1 MKGVSAGPVAVRVP
15 ATTANLGPGFD
26 ALGMALSLYN
36 RFEVERLPAGYVV
49 ETAPPAG
56 AAAGAVPGAGA
67 GAQLPRART
76 IWSSRPRR
84 RLGGPWACRL
94 RAGGCGCGRKS
105 RWDRGWAARP
115 RPSWAASWPPT
126 RSAGGR
132 LSREEMLDIAVRL
145 EGHPDNV
152 TPALLGGFTVAVM
165 DGPPG
170 GPDPAARGGPAREPS
185 VVWQRFEV
193 RHVDVVVAVPDQPL
207 ATGRSRRALPE
218 TVPYAD
224 AVFNVGRASLLT
236 AAMAAGDA
244 AAMAV
249 ALEDRLHQPYR
260 APLVPGFYDVVRAA
274 KAGGGHRRG
283 AQRRGAVGG
292 GLCAR
297 GRPGGAHRHR
307 DGGGV
312 SRGGHR
318 RPLAGAAARRRRR
331 SDRGRGDAMNLV
343 VQKYGG
349 SSVATPERVKA
360 VARRIVEA
368 KRAGRDV
375 VAVVSAMGDTT
386 DELIALA
393 HQVSPAPPRR
403 ELDML
408 LATGEQM
415 SSALLAMAIHDL
427 GEAVVSLTGSQVGI
441 ITDGTHTKAK
451 ILRIDPSRVRRELAR
466 GKIAIVAGFQGQ
478 SLDESDIT
486 TLGRGGSDTTAV
498 ALAAALGADVCEIY
512 TDVEGVFTAT
522 RGWCPKPASCGTS
535 PTARCWRWPAWARWC
550 CSPAASRWR
559 RCTASPSTSAPAS
572 ATRKGRT

>member
-67 GAQLPRART
+67 GAQLPQGADNLVIQAAETAWRAMGLPPSGWRVRVRAE
-76 IWSSRPRR
+76 IPLGSGLGSSATAIV
-84 RLGGPWACRL
+84 GGVV
-94 RAGGCGCGRKS
+94 
-105 RWDRGWAARP
+105 AAN
-115 RPSWAASWPPT
+115 AL
-126 RSAGGR
+126 AGGR

-274 KAGGGHRRG
+274 RREGAIGAALSGAGPSVVAFVPAG
-283 AQRRGAVGG
+283 ARAEPIGIAMVAAFREAGIGAHWLALRPDAEGAVI
-292 GLCAR
+292 
-297 GRPGGAHRHR
+297 
-307 DGGGV
+307 
-312 SRGGHR
+312 
-318 RPLAGAAARRRRR
+318 
-331 SDRGRGDAMNLV
+331 
-343 VQKYGG
+343 
-349 SSVATPERVKA
+349 E
-360 VARRIVEA
+360 
-368 KRAGRDV
+368 
-375 VAVVSAMGDTT
+375 
-386 DELIALA
+386 
-393 HQVSPAPPRR
+393 
-403 ELDML
+403 
-408 LATGEQM
+408 
-415 SSALLAMAIHDL
+415 
-427 GEAVVSLTGSQVGI
+427 GEA
-441 ITDGTHTKAK
+441 
-451 ILRIDPSRVRRELAR
+451 
-466 GKIAIVAGFQGQ
+466 
-478 SLDESDIT
+478 
-486 TLGRGGSDTTAV
+486 
-498 ALAAALGADVCEIY
+498 
-512 TDVEGVFTAT
+512 T
-522 RGWCPKPASCGTS
+522 R
-535 PTARCWRWPAWARWC
+535 
-550 CSPAASRWR
+550 
-559 RCTASPSTSAPAS
+559 
-572 ATRKGRT
+572 